1 MNMRDLIPWRA
12 HLQQSP
18 DLYHDERSSPFLTL
32 HREMN
37 RLFEEAFRSVNF
49 PALARRGIGFAE
61 MGWPNIDVVA
71 TEKEITVTAELPGME
86 EKDVEVLLNEG
97 YLTIRGEKKS
107 EVENKDRQF
116 SECFYGRFER
126 QIPVGEVDEG
136 KIEAQFKN
144 GVLKVT
150 LPVTEHAQARAK
162 RIEINTPTKH

>member
-1 MNMRDLIPWRA
+1 MNVRDLIPWRA

-18 DLYHDERSSPFLTL
+18 DLYRDERSSPFLTL

-37 RLFEEAFRSVNF
+37 RLFEEVFRSVNF
-49 PALARRGIGFAE
+49 PALARRGIDFAE
-61 MGWPNIDVVA
+61 IGWPNIDVVA
-71 TEKEITVTAELPGME
+71 REKEITVTAELPGME

-150 LPVTEHAQARAK
+150 LPVTERAQARAK